1 MNDKREV
8 FYAKIML
15 FGEYSVICDSMGL
28 TIPYAHFKGELSFI
42 NEDKYTDLEFA
53 YESNRQLK
61 KYSLYLQKL
70 IDDGEL
76 IFEFD
81 LSSFKKDIDKGL
93 YFESSIPQG
102 FGIGSSGALCAA
114 LYNEYGQ
121 NKIPNSRHISK
132 KEIIS
137 LKKIFVQLES
147 YFHGV
152 SSGIDPLNC
161 YLKHPIIIQG
171 KADLSTVGIPRNKH
185 DEKGAIFLINTGQ
198 AGMTEPLVKLF
209 FEQCKQHSFYKSIR
223 DEMIPFNN
231 NCIKSLI
238 KGETKE
244 FFKNLRGLSKFLLKN
259 MEPMIPETFKEI
271 WNIGL
276 DTSTY
281 YLKLCGSGGG
291 GFLLG
296 FTEDLEKAKFELR
309 KHNVELIPVYKNAK
323 AIGSKNNI

>member
-1 MNDKREV
+1 
-8 FYAKIML
+8 ML

-42 NEDKYTDLEFA
+42 NEDKYTNLEFA
-53 YESNRQLK
+53 YESNLQLK
-61 KYSLYLQKL
+61 KYCSHLLELENKNELLSPLKL
-70 IDDGEL
+70 EAL
-76 IFEFD
+76 
-81 LSSFKKDIDKGL
+81 KKDTESGL

-102 FGIGSSGALCAA
+102 YGIGSSGALCAA
-114 LYNEYGQ
+114 IYGRYGL
-121 NKIPNSRHISK
+121 NKIPNTRHISK
-132 KEIIS
+132 QEILQ
-137 LKKIFVQLES
+137 LKNMFSQLEA

-161 YLKHPIIIQG
+161 YLKHPVIIQG
-171 KADLSTVGIPRNKH
+171 KSDIETVGIPRNKH
-185 DEKGAIFLINTGQ
+185 DQKGAIFLINTGQ

-209 FEQCKQHSFYKSIR
+209 FDSCKQHSYYKSVK

-259 MEPMIPETFKEI
+259 MEPMIPEAFKEI
-271 WNIGL
+271 WNVGL
-276 DTSTY
+276 DTSAY

-296 FTEDLEKAKFELR
+296 FTQDLEKAKFELK
-309 KHNVELIPVYKNAK
+309 KHDIDLIPVYTN
-323 AIGSKNNI
+323 SKDMGK

>member
-1 MNDKREV
+1 
-8 FYAKIML
+8 
-15 FGEYSVICDSMGL
+15 MGL

-53 YESNRQLK
+53 YESNNQLK
-61 KYSLYLQKL
+61 KYCEHLQ
-70 IDDGEL
+70 EL
-76 IFEFD
+76 TEKNELLLD
-81 LSSFKKDIDKGL
+81 LDLKAFKKDVESGL

-114 LYNEYGQ
+114 VYGRYGMD
-121 NKIPNSRHISK
+121 KIPNSRHISK
-132 KEIIS
+132 KEILS
-137 LKKIFVQLES
+137 LKKIFSQMEA

-161 YLKHPIIIQG
+161 YLKHPVIIQG
-171 KADLSTVGIPRNKH
+171 KSDIETVGIPRNKH
-185 DEKGAIFLINTGQ
+185 DKKGAIFLINTGK

-209 FEQCKQHSFYKSIR
+209 FENCKHHSYYKSVR
-223 DEMIPFNN
+223 DEMIPYNN

-259 MEPMIPETFKEI
+259 MEPMIPEAFKEI

-276 DTSTY
+276 DTSAY

-296 FTEDLEKAKFELR
+296 FTEDLEKAKFELK
-309 KHNVELIPVYKNAK
+309 KHNIDLIPVYTNSKE
-323 AIGSKNNI
+323 IGNINGI